1 MDAAFFHLYLPCGS
15 KGNWLKSENESAN
28 EHAELV
34 DAFRCPRDAVK
45 YILESFDR
53 KTEREKLEWR
63 MMKKD
68 ILANYDA
75 LGKMI
80 ALAAQLR
87 GA

>member
-1 MDAAFFHLYLPCGS
+1 M
-15 KGNWLKSENESAN
+15 
-28 EHAELV
+28 
-34 DAFRCPRDAVK
+34 K